1 MGKSRFLYNNLITS
15 GNSLT
20 IDSVKPG
27 IATTALKD
35 GTGSASMSTDGL
47 FTGSQDL
54 EYLIDIHDIGSGES
68 GASQVDQ
75 AKFQW
80 STTTTSW
87 VASGVTATSGAT
99 DLNNGV
105 SVAFTAGTGDDF
117 ALNDRWYFKGINFF
131 NAEKMVD
138 WDRDTRY
145 RSDDVSGSS
154 ISINLGT
161 SYTVSS
167 LVLYDHNFSTG
178 VSITFSG
185 ATKSNW
191 VDGMPEV
198 SESVTYGV
206 TKILHFL
213 TSAAS
218 YPFWRVEINDSGN
231 ADGYIEIG
239 ELFLGDYFEPTGIWI
254 GEANRST
261 QTIFGTNTNLYGK
274 KDLRFFNQKKIL
286 EYDYAFVS
294 DADAD
299 QFEDMLTSIVDKNT
313 GTFQPLYF
321 VEDSSSTTKF
331 WMTWFT
337 EIPRTLK
344 HGDLSGIQIS
354 LEETLKSV

>member
-27 IATTALKD
+27 IVTTALKD
-35 GTGSASMSTDGL
+35 GTGSASMSTDGD

-54 EYLIDIHDIGSGES
+54 EYTV
-68 GASQVDQ
+68 QVN
-75 AKFQW
+75 
-80 STTTTSW
+80 
-87 VASGVTATSGAT
+87 VVPSGAT
-99 DLNNGV
+99 EIGEAVFRWSSVTTAWIETGVTTATTFTGLNNGV
-105 SVAFTAGTGDDF
+105 SIAHAGGAGADF
-117 ALNDRWYFKGINFF
+117 VDLDTWYFKGINFF

-145 RSDDVSGSS
+145 RSDDQTGSS

-167 LVLYDHNFSTG
+167 LILYDHNFSTG

-191 VDGMPEV
+191 IAGTPEV

-218 YPFWRVEINDSGN
+218 YPFWRVEINDPNN
-231 ADGYIEIG
+231 ADGFIEIG

-261 QTIFGTNTNLYGK
+261 QTIFGINTTLYGK
-274 KDLRFFNQKKIL
+274 KDLRFYNQKKVL
-286 EYDYAFVS
+286 EYDYAFIS

-299 QFEDMLTSIVDKNT
+299 QFEAMLIGMTDKGT
-313 GTFQPLYF
+313 GLFQPLYF
-321 VEDSSSTTKF
+321 VENSSSTTKF
-331 WMTWFT
+331 WMTYFT

-344 HGDLSGIQIS
+344 HGDLSGIRIS

>member
-35 GTGSASMSTDGL
+35 GTGSASMSTDGD

-54 EYLIDIHDIGSGES
+54 EYLIEVSVSGTSTEVGEALFRYS
-68 GASQVDQ
+68 TVTTNWIETGV
-75 AKFQW
+75 
-80 STTTTSW
+80 TTTT
-87 VASGVTATSGAT
+87 TFTS
-99 DLNNGV
+99 LNNGV
-105 SVAFTAGTGDDF
+105 SVAFTGGAASDF
-117 ALNDRWYFKGINFF
+117 INLDRFYFKGINFC
-131 NAEKMVD
+131 NAEKLVD

-154 ISINLGT
+154 ISIDLGT

-167 LVLYDHNFSTG
+167 LVLYDHNFSAG

-185 ATKSNW
+185 ATKENW
-191 VDGMPEV
+191 VTGTPEV

-231 ADGYIEIG
+231 ADEYIEIG

-299 QFEDMLTSIVDKNT
+299 QFEDMLTSITDKGT
-313 GTFQPLYF
+313 GIFQPLYF
-321 VEDSSSTTKF
+321 VENSSSTTKF
-331 WMTWFT
+331 WMTYFT

-344 HGDLSGIQIS
+344 HGDLSGIKIS